1 MNTEMESYKRSIVK
15 EQELNEK
22 LTLVLNRTKYEI
34 QNLEKL
40 LQINSEKSETIKQ
53 EISTYTKALEETQLM
68 LNRVNNVRSARERWT
83 LSYWLRSFALGKSG
97 EATRTEHP
105 ATRNRKRESR
115 TREIRRWNLSEEP
128 RTAHGRESR
137 RLQFE
142 TPFQTQRSDAWNRT
156 SLFVSLSLPLL
167 GDFSSQERNLSKVQN
182 DIARARLEKTYLITN
197 IKQLEAQAKEY
208 NEQIVEKNQIITR
221 SEQEIKRR
229 VILIEQKQNQI
240 DLMNKKLE
248 NLREKAGGIELGPLE
263 LEVLNLQKS
272 ITQIGK
278 EIFDLEQT
286 WLKEQNELVRLTNE
300 KDVLEKE
307 TDAMKLKHTILMSR
321 KLRTESKTQFK

>member
-1 MNTEMESYKRSIVK
+1 MKSYV
-15 EQELNEK
+15 
-22 LTLVLNRTKYEI
+22 
-34 QNLEKL
+34 
-40 LQINSEKSETIKQ
+40 
-53 EISTYTKALEETQLM
+53 
-68 LNRVNNVRSARERWT
+68 
-83 LSYWLRSFALGKSG
+83 
-97 EATRTEHP
+97 
-105 ATRNRKRESR
+105 
-115 TREIRRWNLSEEP
+115 
-128 RTAHGRESR
+128 
-137 RLQFE
+137 
-142 TPFQTQRSDAWNRT
+142 
-156 SLFVSLSLPLL
+156 SLFSSFSRPLL
-167 GDFSSQERNLSKVQN
+167 IDVASQERNLSKVQN

-197 IKQLEAQAKEY
+197 IKQLEAQAKEF
-208 NEQIVEKNQIITR
+208 NEQILEKNQIINR

-321 KLRTESKTQFK
+321 KLRTESEKHADRIEDRCSSERYFRYDSKHGSGLCSLEASNGTVAVGSGTIE